1 MGLAFDTVYY
11 ACGSGGTGAG
21 LALGMHYSSL
31 PAELVGLCVDD
42 TPAEFFEKI
51 DGIYGGLGLSGLRSE
66 TIMRLEQHI
75 GLGYARSTAEELQ
88 YITEV
93 SDRVNNPPVTLQYRS
108 TTLHQVSYQIQSLFF
123 ESDNRR

>member
-1 MGLAFDTVYY
+1 
-11 ACGSGGTGAG
+11 
-21 LALGMHYSSL
+21 MHYSSL

-51 DGIYGGLGLSGLRSE
+51 DGIYGGLGLGGLRSE

-93 SDRVNNPPVTLQYRS
+93 SDRVM
-108 TTLHQVSYQIQSLFF
+108 
-123 ESDNRR
+123 SDCHFAVPLNHFTPGFLSNSVAVFRK